1 MNACRLFRRFQP
13 GLPPTSTPPPQ
24 RPRLVSEQ
32 VLYQHPP
39 HTPIRIEPCLAAA
52 APRSTSR
59 ASATAPARA
68 TSPTNSNGTFP
79 EPRPSRPPSSLSP
92 SICIHLPPSQPL
104 PRCSCAAPASRGDVP
119 SSAPVACSHR
129 PPPSLALSA
138 RSPGEALSDNLQ
150 AMVASSAAT
159 SRPRARHPAD
169 CKSTPGSRMR
179 QALTAQVRLCR
190 VREQARC

>member
-104 PRCSCAAPASRGDVP
+104 RAAPAPPLRRAATSLPRHPSR
-119 SSAPVACSHR
+119 ARTAR
-129 PPPSLALSA
+129 LPPSLFPHDPPVKLSLTTSKLW
-138 RSPGEALSDNLQ
+138 SP
-150 AMVASSAAT
+150 
-159 SRPRARHPAD
+159 RPLRHPGPALGIQQIV
-169 CKSTPGSRMR
+169 SQH
-179 QALTAQVRLCR
+179 QAAACGRR
-190 VREQARC
+190 